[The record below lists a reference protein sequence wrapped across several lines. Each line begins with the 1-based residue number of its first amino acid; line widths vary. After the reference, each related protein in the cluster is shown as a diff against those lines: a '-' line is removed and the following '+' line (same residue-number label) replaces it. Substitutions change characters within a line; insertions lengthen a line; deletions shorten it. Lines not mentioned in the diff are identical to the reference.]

1 MAESFI
7 EKIYLGSL
15 DKGALR
21 FMEKRRRDDR
31 VNNLVD
37 RYAAMLGR
45 FQVDSIEREERIPP
59 EMLDQMKS
67 IGLFGV
73 SIPTTYGGMG
83 LDVREQMKLVE
94 EMTKLDI
101 SLALTSIAH
110 CAIGVMAILLFGS
123 EDQKRRYLPAAAAG
137 KMIFSYALTEPRI
150 GSDARHIETRADL
163 SEDGSAYILNG
174 HKSFITNANYAGGLT
189 VFAQMD
195 PVRPGYMGAFIVE
208 TGWDGVRT
216 GRDMPKMGLKASST
230 ASVQFKNVRVPV
242 THLLG
247 PPGAGFHIAMT
258 VLNYGRLALGAASV
272 GMMKRSLEDM
282 LKRSS
287 SRIQFQVPIKEF
299 PLVQEKMVK
308 AGVYSR
314 IGAAMNELTAGLLM
328 DNPFVPAAIETS
340 HCKLFGTTR
349 AWEAVYDALQVA
361 GGSGYLTTQPYEKR
375 MRDFR
380 VTTVFEGTTEIHSIY
395 PALTAA
401 KKISEELSGS
411 GTTLTSRVARA
422 LRLFFGR
429 IDWPLRFEE
438 KGMREASRLALANA
452 KSIRRMLLLG
462 LLFYRKDMAGKE
474 FLLRRITHL
483 SLYMFGLLSMLA
495 KMEADR
501 HTTGVSEEDLNVL
514 AYFVEEAREVRK
526 VSRSLFGGRKETLA
540 AVIFKDID
548 ASGKESHGS
557 VL

>member
-59 EMLDQMKS
+59 EMLEQMKS

-83 LDVREQMKLVE
+83 LDVREQMKFVE

-247 PPGAGFHIAMT
+247 PPGAGFRIAMT

-340 HCKLFGTTR
+340 HCKLFERLEPGKQSTTPSR
-349 AWEAVYDALQVA
+349 WQA
-361 GGSGYLTTQPYEKR
+361 G
-375 MRDFR
+375 RD
-380 VTTVFEGTTEIHSIY
+380 T
-395 PALTAA
+395 
-401 KKISEELSGS
+401 
-411 GTTLTSRVARA
+411 
-422 LRLFFGR
+422 
-429 IDWPLRFEE
+429 
-438 KGMREASRLALANA
+438 
-452 KSIRRMLLLG
+452 
-462 LLFYRKDMAGKE
+462 
-474 FLLRRITHL
+474 
-483 SLYMFGLLSMLA
+483 
-495 KMEADR
+495 
-501 HTTGVSEEDLNVL
+501 
-514 AYFVEEAREVRK
+514 
-526 VSRSLFGGRKETLA
+526 
-540 AVIFKDID
+540 
-548 ASGKESHGS
+548 
-557 VL
+557 